1 MDNKWLETYAE
12 KLKVLGHPI
21 RLQIVIGLLN
31 DECNVSKMC
40 NGLKIPQATT
50 SQHLAVLKNKG
61 IIEGRREGTTVCYRV
76 SDKNIGAMVKKL
88 LDYSGVDPKC
98 DN

>member
-1 MDNKWLETYAE
+1 MDNKWLDLYAE

-61 IIEGRREGTTVCYRV
+61 IIEGKREGTTVCYHV
-76 SDKNIGAMVKKL
+76 SDENIAEMVKRL
-88 LDYSGVDPKC
+88 LEVSGIDPECNK
-98 DN
+98 

>member
-1 MDNKWLETYAE
+1 MDKKWLETYAE

-31 DECNVSKMC
+31 DECNVTKMC

-61 IIEGRREGTTVCYRV
+61 IIEGRRDGTTVCYHV
-76 SDKNIGAMVKKL
+76 VDNIIGEMVKRL
-88 LDYSGVDPKC
+88 LDVSGVDVDC

>member
-1 MDNKWLETYAE
+1 MDQQWLDLYSE

-31 DECNVSKMC
+31 DECNVTKMC
-40 NGLKIPQATT
+40 NGLQIPQATT

-61 IIEGRREGTTVCYRV
+61 IIKGNRKGTTICYSVC
-76 SDKNIGAMVKKL
+76 DENIAEMIKKL
-88 LDYSGVDPKC
+88 IEVSGIKLDC
-98 DN
+98 